1 MLTLIEG
8 GFFAGGHE
16 MIKERIRK
24 LTEENKK
31 SILIVPEQQTVSAEH
46 EMTDFLPPSS
56 PLYFEATNFTRFTN
70 TIFRALG
77 GLTGDSADKAK
88 RSLIMW
94 RAMTELSPVL
104 EAGSKNGSVSA
115 GSVMKMLGTVK
126 QLQSFAIT
134 PRELADVA
142 DGLEDAADA
151 DTDERLIAKLKDAS
165 KIMSLYKKLLTE
177 RFSDADD
184 SLLIAARK
192 LSESKEFLSD
202 TAIFIDGFTSFTEPQ
217 YKIMR
222 ELFGRADVTVSLT
235 LPKAA
240 PDAFEFSEVKAA
252 HERLVRIAA
261 EASSDVALKRIDGRN
276 SPSLMISEVA
286 SLLWRSNAKIDKDAY
301 AETDS
306 IHIYEAE
313 NPYEECAFVAED
325 IRRRVIAGAKYSDF
339 GVIARSLDSYSGI
352 LDVAFEKAG
361 VPVFMSKRSDIGS
374 YEVIKLIYSAFAAVC
389 GGYRRADVISYSKCS
404 LTGVDRNLADEFE
417 LYAENWQITGKRF
430 TDGIFWNMNP
440 DGYTKR
446 RSKTADEKLARIDLA
461 RQRIISPLINLE
473 EALREAKTVIDHA
486 KALVEFLTAL
496 GIEKSLDIR
505 SEEERVLRGN
515 EAAEDMKRLW
525 RVICNAL
532 DSLCEVLSDT
542 KTDPETFLSLLKIT
556 FDGTDIGRIPAFK
569 EQVAAGSADTA
580 RMYGK
585 KYIYIIGANSGV
597 FPLAVDD
604 DAYFTDK
611 DKAALSRAGLP
622 ISADTDI
629 RSARELYLF
638 ERAVSFARVGVNIL
652 YSAADTA
659 FKAIYP
665 SEVIA
670 RISDISNGRIKPIRL
685 SDIPMRDKAY
695 SAEYALEHL
704 SEFKKDAPDVK
715 DALRKCGFGETL
727 DISELPI
734 RNVSLSLS
742 KETLG
747 ALYGKSVNLTQSKL
761 EAYAK
766 CPMSYFCK
774 YNLGL
779 EAEERAEF
787 DARNIGTFLHAVLE
801 NFFSELRK
809 RGKAISEITDTEK
822 EALITRVSTDYIKAC
837 FDGIPETSA
846 RLKDT
851 VNRLCRAAK
860 PIVDGLCDEFSDCKY
875 EPIFFELKIEK
886 DSPDAPEPVIFNTD
900 KGKEVYITG
909 TIDRVDSF
917 KSEDNVYIRVI
928 DYKSGNKIFSPADI
942 EQGLNLQMF
951 LYLKSIVETEKPNF
965 RKKIGVGQ
973 EGRMIPAGVI
983 YVKATVEDAKIS
995 KNSASEVKAAIKK
1008 NQARLGMLLDDK
1020 VSIGAMNSEYIP
1032 IKFKA
1037 DGNPDAYS
1045 KPKLYSEGGWNEINE
1060 KIEAAVSDISA
1071 RMTDGDISAAPML
1084 KPSGKSDTCK
1094 YCEFKAICRNA
1105 SSGN

>member
-24 LTEENKK
+24 LTEEKKK

-56 PLYFEATNFTRFTN
+56 PLYFEVTNFTRFAN
-70 TIFRALG
+70 TVFRALG
-77 GLTGDSADKAK
+77 GLTGDSADAAK

-115 GSVMKMLGTVK
+115 GSVAKMLGAVK

-142 DGLEDAADA
+142 DGLRNTADA
-151 DTDERLIAKLKDAS
+151 DTDGRLIAKLNDAS
-165 KIMSLYKKLLTE
+165 KIMALYKKLLTE
-177 RFSDADD
+177 QFSDADD

-192 LSESKEFLSD
+192 LSENKEFLSD

-217 YKIMR
+217 YKIMKA
-222 ELFGRADVTVSLT
+222 LFGRADVTVSLT
-235 LPKAA
+235 IPKAA
-240 PDAFEFSEVKAA
+240 PDAFEFSEIKAA
-252 HERLVRIAA
+252 HERLVRIAS
-261 EASSDVALKRIDGRN
+261 ESSSDVALKRIDGRN

-286 SLLWRSNAKIDKDAY
+286 SLLWRNNAKIDTDAY
-301 AETDS
+301 SETDG

-352 LDVAFEKAG
+352 LDVAFEKSG
-361 VPVFMSKRSDIGS
+361 VPLFMSKRSDIGS
-374 YEVIKLIYSAFAAVC
+374 YEVIKLIYSAFAAVS

-404 LTGVDRNLADEFE
+404 LTGVDKNLADEFE
-417 LYAENWQITGKRF
+417 LYVENWQITGKRF
-430 TDGIFWNMNP
+430 TDGLFWNMNP
-440 DGYTKR
+440 EGYTKH
-446 RSKTADEKLARIDLA
+446 RSKTADEKLTRIDLA
-461 RQRIISPLINLE
+461 RRGIISPLMNLE
-473 EALREAKTVIDHA
+473 EALKEAKTVTDHA
-486 KALVEFLTAL
+486 RALVKFLT
-496 GIEKSLDIR
+496 ELDIEESLNAR
-505 SEEERVLRGN
+505 SEEERLLHGN
-515 EAAEDMKRLW
+515 EAADDMKRLW
-525 RVICNAL
+525 RVICDAL
-532 DSLCEVLSDT
+532 DSLCEVLHDT

-569 EQVAAGSADTA
+569 EQVSAGSADTA

-585 KYIYIIGANSGV
+585 KYIYILGANSGI

-611 DKAALSRAGLP
+611 DKDALSRAGLP

-638 ERAVSFARVGVNIL
+638 ERAISFARVGVNIL
-652 YSAADTA
+652 YSATDTA

-665 SEVIA
+665 SEAIA
-670 RISDISNGRIKPIRL
+670 RISDISDGRIKPVRL

-704 SEFKKDAPDVK
+704 SEFDSDGSHAKA
-715 DALRKCGFGETL
+715 ALRECGFGEAL
-727 DISELPI
+727 DVSEMPI
-734 RNVSLSLS
+734 KNVTLSLS

-774 YNLGL
+774 YDLGL

-801 NFFSELRK
+801 NFFGELRK
-809 RGKAISEITDTEK
+809 RGKAISEITDSEK
-822 EALITRVSTDYIKAC
+822 DALIARVSSEYIRAC

-846 RLKDT
+846 RLQDT

-860 PIVDGLCDEFSDCKY
+860 PIIDGLCDEFSDCKY
-875 EPIFFELKIEK
+875 EPVFFELEIKK
-886 DSPDAPEPVIFNTD
+886 DSSETPEPIIFNTD
-900 KGKEVYITG
+900 SGKEVYITG
-909 TIDRVDSF
+909 KIDRVDSF
-917 KSEDNVYIRVI
+917 KSENDVYIRVI
-928 DYKSGNKIFSPADI
+928 DYKSGNKLFSPSDI

-951 LYLKSIVETEKPNF
+951 LYLKSVVETESTEF
-965 RKKIGVGQ
+965 RKKLGVG
-973 EGRMIPAGVI
+973 ENGRLIPAGVI
-983 YVKATVEDAKIS
+983 YVKTAVEDAKIS
-995 KNSASEVKAAIKK
+995 RNSEYDAKAAIKK
-1008 NQARLGMLLDDK
+1008 NQARVGMLLDDD
-1020 VSIGAMNSEYIP
+1020 VSIGAMNAEYIP
-1032 IKFKA
+1032 VKFKA
-1037 DGNPDAYS
+1037 DGTPDSHS
-1045 KPKLYSEGGWNEINE
+1045 KAKLYTLGGWDILNE
-1060 KIEAAVSDISA
+1060 KIKAAVSDIST
-1071 RMTDGDISAAPML
+1071 RMTEGDISAVPML
-1084 KPSGKSDTCK
+1084 KSSGKSDVCK

-1105 SSGN
+1105 NSSN